1 MRYTSGHKEQTRQV
15 ILEAAGRVF
24 RRDGFAG
31 ASVGKIMGEAG
42 LTVGGFYA
50 HFASKENL
58 FIQALA
64 GTFSQSVT
72 DFAAG
77 LDDSKDWVAGFV
89 GRYLSEEHRRDSE
102 HGCPMSALNNEVA
115 RADRPVRQSFGTHIA
130 EFLQLL
136 SNQLGQPEDRPTD
149 RALAI
154 TALCVGA
161 MSLARATGDEQLAG
175 RILSAGRDAAQA
187 LRH

>member
-1 MRYTSGHKEQTRQV
+1 MRYASGHKEQTRHL
-15 ILEAAGRVF
+15 ILEAASRVF

-50 HFASKENL
+50 HFASKEDL

-64 GTFSQSVT
+64 GAFSQSVT

-77 LDDSKDWVAGFV
+77 LDDRQDWVAGFV
-89 GRYLSEEHRRDSE
+89 GRYLSEEHRLDIE
-102 HGCPMSALNNEVA
+102 HGCPMSALSAEVA
-115 RADRPVRQSFGTHIA
+115 RAEGPIRQGFGSHLE

-136 SNQLGQPEDRPTD
+136 SNQLGQPDDQPTD
-149 RALAI
+149 RALVI

-161 MSLARATGDEQLAG
+161 MSLARATGDVQLAG
-175 RILSAGRDAAQA
+175 RILSAGRDAVQV
-187 LRH
+187 LGQ